1 MSRKILALPLA
12 LLGIGG
18 LALVFSESVFQSKH
32 NLSFSGL
39 GPVTAATEAEVCIF
53 CHAPHNAG
61 AEAPLWN
68 RFSSGAVYQP
78 YTSSSAVAVVGQPSG
93 ASKLCLSCHDGTVAL
108 DSFGGATG
116 TTFLTG
122 PTLLGTDL
130 SNDHPVSFIF
140 DSALAAADGGLEN
153 PATAP
158 SGLLGT
164 IREDLLFNDRM
175 ECASCHDVH
184 NSYNQAGLLVKSN
197 AASALCATC
206 HTK

>member
-1 MSRKILALPLA
+1 MNYKIVGWSA
-12 LLGIGG
+12 LLG
-18 LALVFSESVFQSKH
+18 LALSAGATRADIRGSAHDFSTQAWSAGQICLV
-32 NLSFSGL
+32 
-39 GPVTAATEAEVCIF
+39 
-53 CHAPHNAG
+53 CHAPHNSQSTLV
-61 AEAPLWN
+61 PLWN
-68 RFSSGAVYQP
+68 RRTTQATFTMYGSPTFSAAP
-78 YTSSSAVAVVGQPSG
+78 GQPGG
-93 ASKLCLSCHDGTVAL
+93 ASKACLSCHDGTVAL

-130 SNDHPVSFIF
+130 SNDHPVSFLY

-153 PATAP
+153 PAAAP

-164 IREDLLFNDRM
+164 IRDDLLFNDRM